1 MFRRGIQCFA
11 EGPVAD
17 VAVIRF
23 WSKTNTAA
31 TINESDRHSRFPAK
45 QRLSPFTAGRQAILF
60 VGLLTL
66 RFGGGYLCQPGSA
79 LPVSQWPTFVDESDY
94 RRLQRRFR
102 PGFAPGSLV
111 HPCGLVYTPQGHKKI
126 YSVCMICGAGVV
138 SITSVIFSLYFSLW
152 KQVLNYWRFFVRIGR
167 NTGMN

>member
-1 MFRRGIQCFA
+1 LSLSPEVFYRLTFSLKDCFS
-11 EGPVAD
+11 EIKYG
-17 VAVIRF
+17 R
-23 WSKTNTAA
+23 S
-31 TINESDRHSRFPAK
+31 INKSDCHSRFPAK

-111 HPCGLVYTPQGHKKI
+111 RPCGLVYTPQGHKKM
-126 YSVCMICGAGVV
+126 YSVHFIK
-138 SITSVIFSLYFSLW
+138 F
-152 KQVLNYWRFFVRIGR
+152 
-167 NTGMN
+167 